1 MTESEN
7 KVETPKEASIDWPGL
22 AGKNT
27 FLLPYPNPNLNSLT
41 NYVIRGFLSVTTPLP
56 QMLRSCLIHLC
67 ICSRCLR

>member
-27 FLLPYPNPNLNSLT
+27 FLLPYPNPNLNSIT
-41 NYVIRGFLSVTTPLP
+41 N
-56 QMLRSCLIHLC
+56 
-67 ICSRCLR
+67 